1 MKYQTTVPAQSQPLV
16 KLAPQVE
23 AVLFHPLTLVVI
35 GAFLGHFLTKWRNS
49 SKDKKEV
56 EETKMSN
63 EYMSLLLDLK
73 ANMVTKEDIKDTATK
88 ADLENMATKED
99 IKDMATKADLAN
111 MATKDDIKDMATKD
125 DIKNMATK
133 DDLTGLATKAQ
144 VTQLSTKVEE
154 LDKTVHGFGKR
165 LDAWIRGK

>member
-73 ANMVTKEDIKDTATK
+73 ANMVTKEDIKD
-88 ADLENMATKED
+88 
-99 IKDMATKADLAN
+99 MATKADLAN
-111 MATKDDIKDMATKD
+111 MATKDDIKDMATKADIKNMATKD

>member
-16 KLAPQVE
+16 KLEPQVE
-23 AVLFHPLTLVVI
+23 AISFHPLTLVVT
-35 GAFLGHFLTKWRNS
+35 GALLGHLLTKWRNS

-63 EYMSLLLDLK
+63 EYMNLLLDVK
-73 ANMVTKEDIKDTATK
+73 QNMVTKEDLK
-88 ADLENMATKED
+88 NMATKED
-99 IKDMATKADLAN
+99 IKN
-111 MATKDDIKDMATKD
+111 MATKEDLKS
-125 DIKNMATK
+125 MATK

-154 LDKTVHGFGKR
+154 LDKAVRDLGKR